1 MKPLRPFPFP
11 LNIGTDICRISR
23 IHAILRSPR
32 RATRFVNRIF
42 SPEEQARKDARLQ
55 CLERRPLN
63 AFSDEALGSS
73 GMDAGIKLSSEEM
86 NAGTKLS
93 SEEIA
98 RRDPEWW
105 AAASFVAGRFAA
117 KEAAI
122 KAHSHRRL
130 TFHDVVIERR
140 GRNEERLG
148 SGPPVARIKGG
159 EGDAEDASAMISIS
173 HDGDYATAVCMAYDP
188 SVGGED
194 GKDEGVV
201 R

>member
-23 IHAILRSPR
+23 IYGILRSPR
-32 RATRFVNRIF
+32 GMRFVNRIF
-42 SPEEQARKDARLQ
+42 SPEEQARKDPRLR
-55 CLERRPLN
+55 CLENRPLVKP
-63 AFSDEALGSS
+63 FLSEGST
-73 GMDAGIKLSSEEM
+73 LFQSSIE
-86 NAGTKLS
+86 TTPS

-98 RRDPEWW
+98 HQDPERW
-105 AAASFVAGRFAA
+105 AAATFVAGRFAA

-148 SGPPVARIKGG
+148 SGPPVARIKGDEG
-159 EGDAEDASAMISIS
+159 EDEDASAMISIS
-173 HDGDYATAVCMAYDP
+173 HDGDYATAICMAYDP
-188 SVGGED
+188 SVVSVSGER
-194 GKDEGVV
+194 DEGIV
-201 R
+201 

>member
-23 IHAILRSPR
+23 IYGILRSPR
-32 RATRFVNRIF
+32 GMRFVNRIF
-42 SPEEQARKDARLQ
+42 SPEEQARKDPRLR
-55 CLERRPLN
+55 CLENRPLDN
-63 AFSDEALGSS
+63 TFLHEGS
-73 GMDAGIKLSSEEM
+73 KPFEM
-86 NAGTKLS
+86 NAGTASS

-98 RRDPEWW
+98 RRDPERW
-105 AAASFVAGRFAA
+105 AAATFVAGRFAA

-148 SGPPVARIKGG
+148 SGPPVARIKGDDG
-159 EGDAEDASAMISIS
+159 EEEDASAMISIS
-173 HDGDYATAVCMAYDP
+173 HDGDYATAICMAHDP
-188 SVGGED
+188 SVVLKGD
-194 GKDEGVV
+194 L
-201 R
+201 RS

>member
-23 IHAILRSPR
+23 IYGILRSPR
-32 RATRFVNRIF
+32 GMRFVNRIL
-42 SPEEQARKDARLQ
+42 SPEEQARKDPRLQ
-55 CLERRPLN
+55 CLAKRPL
-63 AFSDEALGSS
+63 SSTAL
-73 GMDAGIKLSSEEM
+73 SETTMPFETTT
-86 NAGTKLS
+86 GTAPS
-93 SEEIA
+93 IEEIA
-98 RRDPEWW
+98 RLDPERW
-105 AAASFVAGRFAA
+105 AAAAFVAGRFAA

-130 TFHDVVIERR
+130 TFHDIAIERR

-148 SGPPVARIKGG
+148 SGPPVARIKGVKG
-159 EGDAEDASAMISIS
+159 EDEDASAMISIS

-188 SVGGED
+188 SVVGVSGENE
-194 GKDEGVV
+194 EGIV

>member
-23 IHAILRSPR
+23 IYAILRSSRGP
-32 RATRFVNRIF
+32 RFVDRIF
-42 SPEEQARKDARLQ
+42 SPEEQARKDERLQ
-55 CLERRPLN
+55 CLDHRPPLGN
-63 AFSDEALGSS
+63 AFGDEEALGRQS
-73 GMDAGIKLSSEEM
+73 GMKKNLG
-86 NAGTKLS
+86 S

-98 RRDPEWW
+98 RRDPERW

-140 GRNEERLG
+140 GRQEERLG

-188 SVGGED
+188 SVLEQGG
-194 GKDEGVV
+194 KQLC
-201 R
+201 

>member
-1 MKPLRPFPFP
+1 MKPLRPFSFP

-23 IHAILRSPR
+23 IYGILRSPR
-32 RATRFVNRIF
+32 GMRFVNRVF
-42 SPEEQARKDARLQ
+42 SPEEQARKDPRLR
-55 CLERRPLN
+55 CLENRPLDKP
-63 AFSDEALGSS
+63 F
-73 GMDAGIKLSSEEM
+73 LSEG
-86 NAGTKLS
+86 GTHFQPSVGTAPS

-98 RRDPEWW
+98 HRDPERW
-105 AAASFVAGRFAA
+105 AAATFVAGRFAA

-148 SGPPVARIKGG
+148 SGPPVARIKGDEG
-159 EGDAEDASAMISIS
+159 EDEDASAMISIS

-188 SVGGED
+188 SVVSVSGER
-194 GKDEGVV
+194 DEGIV

>member
-23 IHAILRSPR
+23 IYAILRSPR
-32 RATRFVNRIF
+32 RGTRFVKRIF
-42 SPEEQARKDARLQ
+42 APEEQARRDYRLQ
-55 CLERRPLN
+55 CLARGL
-63 AFSDEALGSS
+63 S
-73 GMDAGIKLSSEEM
+73 GMVDVSSD
-86 NAGTKLS
+86 
-93 SEEIA
+93 EIA

-148 SGPPVARIKGG
+148 SGPPVARIKGRGG
-159 EGDAEDASAMISIS
+159 EDGGEDASAMISIS
-173 HDGDYATAVCMAYDP
+173 HDGDYATAVCMAHDP
-188 SVGGED
+188 SVVGGGEC
-194 GKDEGVV
+194 
-201 R
+201 

>member
-23 IHAILRSPR
+23 IYAILRSPR
-32 RATRFVNRIF
+32 RGMRFVNRIF
-42 SPEEQARKDARLQ
+42 SPEEQATKDHRLR
-55 CLERRPLN
+55 CLERRPLGGL
-63 AFSDEALGSS
+63 SDEKRGFH
-73 GMDAGIKLSSEEM
+73 GMRVGNELSC
-86 NAGTKLS
+86 
-93 SEEIA
+93 EEIA

-140 GRNEERLG
+140 GRDEERLG

-159 EGDAEDASAMISIS
+159 EGEEEDASAMISIS
-173 HDGDYATAVCMAYDP
+173 HDGEYATAVCMAFDP
-188 SVGGED
+188 SVGGV
-194 GKDEGVV
+194 GRGSA

>member
-23 IHAILRSPR
+23 IYAILRSPR
-32 RATRFVNRIF
+32 GTRFVNRIF
-42 SPEEQARKDARLQ
+42 SPEEQARKDPRLR
-55 CLERRPLN
+55 CLENRPLGN
-63 AFSDEALGSS
+63 SFLSETSKPLEANLEIAS
-73 GMDAGIKLSSEEM
+73 
-86 NAGTKLS
+86 S

-98 RRDPEWW
+98 RRDPERW
-105 AAASFVAGRFAA
+105 AAAAFVAGRFAA

-148 SGPPVARIKGG
+148 SGPPVARIKGEEG
-159 EGDAEDASAMISIS
+159 EDEDASAMISIS
-173 HDGDYATAVCMAYDP
+173 HDGDYATATCMAHDP
-188 SVGGED
+188 SVMRANGGD
-194 GKDEGVV
+194 DEGLV

>member
-23 IHAILRSPR
+23 IYGILRSPR
-32 RATRFVNRIF
+32 GMRFVNRIF
-42 SPEEQARKDARLQ
+42 SPEEQARKDPRLR
-55 CLERRPLN
+55 CLENRPLDKPLL
-63 AFSDEALGSS
+63 SEGSTHFQS
-73 GMDAGIKLSSEEM
+73 SVGTTPSSEEL
-86 NAGTKLS
+86 AD
-93 SEEIA
+93 
-98 RRDPEWW
+98 RDPERW
-105 AAASFVAGRFAA
+105 AAATFVAGRFAA

-148 SGPPVARIKGG
+148 SGPPVARIKGDEG
-159 EGDAEDASAMISIS
+159 EDEDACAMISIS

-188 SVGGED
+188 SVVSVSGEQ
-194 GKDEGVV
+194 DEGIV